1 MAVFAALG
9 RTLGDHAVST
19 IFCFLGDT
27 SVMTNCGSGARDVAD
42 LNDVE
47 PYILQESNHYWST
60 QLLDLDRSRI
70 YWHLRDIGQIS
81 GL

>member
-1 MAVFAALG
+1 M
-9 RTLGDHAVST
+9 
-19 IFCFLGDT
+19 
-27 SVMTNCGSGARDVAD
+27 MTNCGSGARDVAD

-47 PYILQESNHYWST
+47 PYILRESNHYWST

-70 YWHLRDIGQIS
+70 YWHLRDIGLIS